1 MYSPEPTLDTLAISW
16 ARQIRDLMQSGQPGR
31 KLNAYVNYAFG
42 EESQQ
47 EVYGYEQWRLE
58 RLQGLKRKYDPMGR
72 FNFYE
77 SIAI

>member
-1 MYSPEPTLDTLAISW
+1 MYSPNTSLDNLAISW

-42 EESQQ
+42 DEGQQ
-47 EVYGYEQWRLE
+47 AVYGYEPWRLA
-58 RLQGLKRKYDPMGR
+58 RLQGLKRKYDPQGR

-77 SIAI
+77 PIAV